1 MLKTEFLE
9 TILST
14 SGAEARKYLN
24 QTFCDY
30 VFAYWSRGQK
40 MLKSE
45 SLGPILSI
53 SGAKAR
59 KSFNA
64 PEVDR
69 ASPRSID
76 LMTF

>member
-1 MLKTEFLE
+1 M
-9 TILST
+9 
-14 SGAEARKYLN
+14 G
-24 QTFCDY
+24 
-30 VFAYWSRGQK
+30 VGGGGGG
-40 MLKSE
+40 
-45 SLGPILSI
+45 LGLVLSI

-64 PEVDR
+64 PEVDK